1 MLSSKNWLWHYQKL
15 PEGITNTLKIKF
27 TYMHTNTHLY
37 MRKWYIQHNG
47 KYNKNGK
54 YNITKGDFKISINVS

>member
-1 MLSSKNWLWHYQKL
+1 
-15 PEGITNTLKIKF
+15 
-27 TYMHTNTHLY
+27 